1 MKKSVLVTIGMMG
14 LAFIGGFFTH
24 KCNIPGKIQA
34 WAEDVKEG
42 MNSEEK
48 PEERQP
54 AEKPEERKTE
64 TPVSEA
70 AEEAKS
76 DEEKK
81 G

>member
-24 KCNIPGKIQA
+24 KCNIPGKIKA

-48 PEERQP
+48 PEE
-54 AEKPEERKTE
+54 EKTE
-64 TPVSEA
+64 TPVSVSDPV
-70 AEEAKS
+70 EEAKS